1 VSRKGQEATVE
12 ADVLETHQFI
22 GGEWAPAAGG
32 ETFGDIDPFTG
43 EVVARIPAGGGE
55 DARRAVEAAAAAFPQ
70 WSATPPAVRQ
80 QVFLRAADILERRR
94 EEVLSLLAQET
105 GCTFGFG
112 LFQMT
117 FVPGLFRQA
126 AGTAYAAMGEI
137 IPSDTGAFA
146 MAIRRPVGVVG
157 AIVPWNAALI
167 LSARSIA
174 APLVLGNTVVLKPS
188 EHSPYVGGLLWG
200 EIFAEAGLPPG
211 VLNIVTHA
219 PGAAA
224 PIGDELVE
232 NPQVR
237 RINFTGSTETGRK
250 LAEAAGRNLKR
261 IVLELGGF
269 NPLIV
274 RGDADLD
281 FAVDA
286 AAFGAFLHQGQICM
300 SARRIIVER
309 SVSDEFV
316 SRLAEKTSRL
326 KTGDPKDPDT
336 IVGPLISEQ
345 AVELVKGRVE
355 DAVAKGAKVVAGG
368 EADGPCFQATLLTEV
383 PEEAELSHVE
393 TFGPVAAIEVV
404 DSDDEAVERANA
416 TTYGLASGVITND
429 AEKGLQLARRIQA
442 GVVHVN
448 DQPVGDEPQM
458 PFGGVKDSGWGRFG
472 GSAAIEE
479 FTELHWVTV
488 GQPHPFPF

>member
-1 VSRKGQEATVE
+1 
-12 ADVLETHQFI
+12 
-22 GGEWAPAAGG
+22 
-32 ETFGDIDPFTG
+32 
-43 EVVARIPAGGGE
+43 
-55 DARRAVEAAAAAFPQ
+55 
-70 WSATPPAVRQ
+70 
-80 QVFLRAADILERRR
+80 
-94 EEVLSLLAQET
+94 
-105 GCTFGFG
+105 
-112 LFQMT
+112 
-117 FVPGLFRQA
+117 
-126 AGTAYAAMGEI
+126 
-137 IPSDTGAFA
+137 
-146 MAIRRPVGVVG
+146 
-157 AIVPWNAALI
+157 
-167 LSARSIA
+167 
-174 APLVLGNTVVLKPS
+174 
-188 EHSPYVGGLLWG
+188 
-200 EIFAEAGLPPG
+200 
-211 VLNIVTHA
+211 
-219 PGAAA
+219 
-224 PIGDELVE
+224 
-232 NPQVR
+232 
-237 RINFTGSTETGRK
+237 
-250 LAEAAGRNLKR
+250 
-261 IVLELGGF
+261 VLELGGF

-281 FAVDA
+281 FAVAA

-336 IVGPLISEQ
+336 IIGPLISEQ

-404 DSDDEAVERANA
+404 DSDDEAIERANA
-416 TTYGLASGVITND
+416 TTYGLTSGVITND
-429 AEKGLQLARRIQA
+429 AEKGLELARRIQA